1 MITTNFQK
9 WGALVASLAS
19 ILTLSSAA
27 EAIVITSPTGP
38 SSGQYNIT
46 TAAATGAERQAIAV
60 TVAFAARELSA
71 VVAAQVPFAA

>member
-1 MITTNFQK
+1 MVGPPAK
-9 WGALVASLAS
+9 VVVLA
-19 ILTLSSAA
+19 
-27 EAIVITSPTGP
+27 
-38 SSGQYNIT
+38 